1 MQNDAQGRRLRLIRL
16 TRGLSRL
23 ANRQVAVSRSTEV
36 PGDIAR
42 VSISASGSSFV
53 DPVHVLLT
61 AKGKNDLNA
70 LARVADRLKL
80 RQPITISGTALGN
93 EHKSL

>member
-1 MQNDAQGRRLRLIRL
+1 MQNDAQRDRLRLLRL
-16 TRGLSRL
+16 TRGLSRF
-23 ANRQVAVSRSTEV
+23 ANRQAAVSRSSEV

-70 LARVADRLKL
+70 LARVADRLNL
-80 RQPITISGTALGN
+80 RQPITVSVTAHGN
-93 EHKSL
+93 EQKSL